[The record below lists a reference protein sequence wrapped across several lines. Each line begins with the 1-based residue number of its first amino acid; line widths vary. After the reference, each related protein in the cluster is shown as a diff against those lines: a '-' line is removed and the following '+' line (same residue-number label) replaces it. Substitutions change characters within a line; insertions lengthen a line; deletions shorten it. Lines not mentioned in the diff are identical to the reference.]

1 MVQGLP
7 RFAIRVAASMSA
19 FESQD
24 EVFLALTRQGAYMSV
39 KRLPVHW
46 VAPSTPPPCLPLS
59 HSRVLAN
66 FREVLRMPFHFLPN
80 HCLEPDFDGRA
91 PPPMVLRQYQA
102 VLDRSGG
109 AELGIRGPVFR
120 LQTPGVQGGHLHAPA
135 KTLRINLNNMS
146 FLPQHLPGWS

>member
-1 MVQGLP
+1 MRCSWLSQGRGRTCLSSACLYIGWLLLP
-7 RFAIRVAASMSA
+7 
-19 FESQD
+19 
-24 EVFLALTRQGAYMSV
+24 
-39 KRLPVHW
+39 
-46 VAPSTPPPCLPLS
+46 PPPCLPLS

-135 KTLRINLNNMS
+135 KTHRINLNNMS
-146 FLPQHLPGWS
+146 FHPQHLPGWS